1 MTTKRPVLSLQTLLH
16 DQQQQQ
22 QTPQRLRSTSASND
36 ARPTAFRPQAHQ
48 LDQSILESPIQFVAS
63 PRALSPVQADFHFPF
78 HPSSTSLS
86 RPASRQGSPRPKSA
100 SARREGNDTSTFK
113 QIFGQ
118 LDRIDQLQKQLA
130 IRHAE
135 LEKVASGSA
144 SPSSPQLPPPQP
156 APVEPSLKSSSATA
170 ATEEGSVQKEK
181 PDDESSKC
189 RADYDEL
196 KKSLDDRRPRM
207 DQMMTMVSSLTRSPT
222 SLAHHAFP
230 GLTSHL
236 ELLQLEELSTA
247 LKTFH
252 ALPTPMTFPQTS
264 SAPMSPVFPPFAPSK
279 DRNEAARSRTIIEP
293 SARLPDR
300 RRSVQRHLSYS

>member
-1 MTTKRPVLSLQTLLH
+1 MTTKRPVLALQTLLH
-16 DQQQQQ
+16 DQQQQEQ

-36 ARPTAFRPQAHQ
+36 ARPTTFRPQAHS
-48 LDQSILESPIQFVAS
+48 LDQSILKSPIQFVAS
-63 PRALSPVQADFHFPF
+63 PGALSPVQADFQFPF

-86 RPASRQGSPRPKSA
+86 RPASRHGSPRSKST

-135 LEKVASGSA
+135 LEKVGSGSA
-144 SPSSPQLPPPQP
+144 SLSSPQPPPPQP
-156 APVEPSLKSSSATA
+156 ASVEASLKSSSATA
-170 ATEEGSVQKEK
+170 ATEEGSVHTEK

-189 RADYDEL
+189 RADYDKL
-196 KKSLDDRRPRM
+196 KKSLDDRRPRT
-207 DQMMTMVSSLTRSPT
+207 DQLMAM
-222 SLAHHAFP
+222 
-230 GLTSHL
+230 
-236 ELLQLEELSTA
+236 LEELSTT

-252 ALPTPMTFPQTS
+252 ALPTPMTCPQTS
-264 SAPMSPVFPPFAPSK
+264 SAPMSPVYPPFAPSK

-293 SARLPDR
+293 SAGLPDR
-300 RRSVQRHLSYS
+300 RRGVQRHLSYS